1 MKFGI
6 YRLMELLK
14 CFVWLKRSLGF
25 WIGHCKPD
33 FNRLKTRCDKQFDT
47 GPPLIS
53 AICKEAHLNGNS
65 SAEWIGMVGAMSVH
79 TENHSTGENK
89 QPLIFCESPP
99 ESGESSQYGAP
110 AALCWKSFVDLRR
123 GVWAAQEKARE
134 TGGYK
139 KEKKTPHTRTQDRR
153 GLGDNSLSHASFLK
167 LSRLFFSEN
176 GGGGREASTN
186 PTFIYAT
193 RWEQF
198 QWEFLMLF
206 HVPWILL
213 VVESLFSL
221 NCSDLISICLK
232 TGTHT
237 QCDCKSSFT

>member
-1 MKFGI
+1 
-6 YRLMELLK
+6 METALQNGL
-14 CFVWLKRSLGF
+14 VWLGPCQSTQKTTVQGKISSHWFSVKAPLSPGKVANTGHQLLSAGSPLWIWGEGYEQPRRELEKLVDIKR
-25 WIGHCKPD
+25 K
-33 FNRLKTRCDKQFDT
+33 
-47 GPPLIS
+47 
-53 AICKEAHLNGNS
+53 
-65 SAEWIGMVGAMSVH
+65 
-79 TENHSTGENK
+79 
-89 QPLIFCESPP
+89 
-99 ESGESSQYGAP
+99 
-110 AALCWKSFVDLRR
+110 
-123 GVWAAQEKARE
+123 
-134 TGGYK
+134 
-139 KEKKTPHTRTQDRR
+139 KKTPHTRTQDRR
-153 GLGDNSLSHASFLK
+153 GGDNSLSHASFLK

-186 PTFIYAT
+186 PTFIYAA